1 LARRRRLTGRAI
13 VEPAHMELAEPT
25 IEQAVAACAA
35 RGAKRIVVAP
45 YFLSRGR
52 HIQEDIPALVA
63 AAQRAHPEVRCV
75 VAAPLGG
82 DPLMA
87 QLLDARVAQAAAA
100 ASTGHAG
107 GGEAG

>member
-1 LARRRRLTGRAI
+1 
-13 VEPAHMELAEPT
+13 MELAEPT

-35 RGAKRIVVAP
+35 RGARRVVVAP

-63 AAQRAHPEVRCV
+63 QAQRAHPGVRCV

-87 QLLDARVAQAAAA
+87 QLLDARVAQALEAGAGDQA
-100 ASTGHAG
+100 RAGNEASPASLGHAPG
-107 GGEAG
+107 REAG